1 MHLTI
6 CLFSTWPYKSK
17 IWRSILASKRSFS
30 RVYEIVCYLQSPW
43 NRSEIISQ
51 YLSPSLS
58 SMRPA
63 PVATT
68 FLITRGSA
76 FEKGQIQFQS
86 PYFDQHHH
94 EDIHLL
100 YLSYVHISYCAV
112 IVGSNFLLTCML
124 FVLLMC
130 GSNLGQL
137 GQWYEVSCLS
147 RLAPTSLPCRRM
159 LSLCS
164 ALANVILAQC
174 NLQIQYCEKG
184 IY

>member
-17 IWRSILASKRSFS
+17 IWPSILASKRSFS
-30 RVYEIVCYLQSPW
+30 RVCEIVCYLQSPW

-51 YLSPSLS
+51 YLSPSVS

-63 PVATT
+63 PVATA
-68 FLITRGSA
+68 FLIIWGSA

-100 YLSYVHISYCAV
+100 YLSYVHIFFILCCKSWFKYPSHLYV
-112 IVGSNFLLTCML
+112 ICSSHVWFKSRPSRSMVWGELLIL
-124 FVLLMC
+124 AW
-130 GSNLGQL
+130 SNLPPMSADVIPLLWPGQCH
-137 GQWYEVSCLS
+137 SC
-147 RLAPTSLPCRRM
+147 TM
-159 LSLCS
+159 
-164 ALANVILAQC
+164 
-174 NLQIQYCEKG
+174 
-184 IY
+184 